1 MIFTKAFEV
10 KQFRDVFS
18 KKTLR

>member
-18 KKTLR
+18 KKSLR